1 MMLLLVIVSLM
12 INIINMRMRISQIQ
26 STKSKEFTTATIL
39 TKVTA
44 GVNFATNFV
53 TTNRITSDFHGE
65 QAGGRGVRQL
75 P

>member
-12 INIINMRMRISQIQ
+12 INMRMRISQIQ